1 MFKFFKPAYVASLEA
16 ENARLIDRLSFA
28 ERTLDSARFDL
39 RIQASTVNKF
49 KAQATAAKTAQA
61 VSDKE
66 KARLQQSV
74 TDLRKHNSELGKQL
88 SILDK
93 EIEELEDELDAAE
106 AANDCLL
113 ERNLQL
119 SNKVAQLTFRE
130 MFAPRVTATEILL
143 RDQLHSRDLTIQ
155 NGLNREEALVKE
167 RDALKAE
174 VESLKQQW
182 TALVKER
189 NGLRFDLKRTIDNL
203 ETMFQ
208 LSSGAPISLGTISRI
223 RAALWQ
229 LKARYGFSN
238 AAPQGQPHAKAA

>member
-1 MFKFFKPAYVASLEA
+1 MFKFL
-16 ENARLIDRLSFA
+16 NARLISSLETQVSNLRAENNRLYCTMSDLTMDLSRAKGEVKQRDSHIESIRYDRMKETQHIIRVQRDLA
-28 ERTLDSARFDL
+28 DSR
-39 RIQASTVNKF
+39 SE
-49 KAQATAAKTAQA
+49 AAKL
-61 VSDKE
+61 
-66 KARLQQSV
+66 RQQV
-74 TDLRKHNSELGKQL
+74 AEQDE
-88 SILDK
+88 
-93 EIEELEDELDAAE
+93 EIEELEDDLEAAE

-113 ERNLQL
+113 EQNLQL

-174 VESLKQQW
+174 VESLKQQR

-229 LKARYGFSN
+229 LKSRYGFSN

>member
-1 MFKFFKPAYVASLEA
+1 MFKFL
-16 ENARLIDRLSFA
+16 NARLISSQEMQIAALKEETSRLYSTMSDLTIDLNKTKETVKQRDSYIESIRYDRMKETQHIIRVQRDLA
-28 ERTLDSARFDL
+28 DSR
-39 RIQASTVNKF
+39 SE
-49 KAQATAAKTAQA
+49 AAKL
-61 VSDKE
+61 
-66 KARLQQSV
+66 RQQV
-74 TDLRKHNSELGKQL
+74 AEQDE
-88 SILDK
+88 
-93 EIEELEDELDAAE
+93 EIEELEDDLEAAE

-130 MFAPRVTATEILL
+130 MFAPRDIVIGVQL
-143 RDQLHSRDLTIQ
+143 RDQLRGRDITIRNMQ
-155 NGLNREEALVKE
+155 VREEALVKE

-174 VESLKQQW
+174 VESLKQQR

-208 LSSGAPISLGTISRI
+208 LSSGAPVSLGTISRI